1 MNARVGYTFV
11 SMAMAGSLILCPLV
25 SQSAESRTKEQCSS
39 LFRELNTSGN
49 GHLTMSEA
57 SKNKEMATVL
67 SAPSVWKQG
76 YLTEEDF
83 TPLCVTDTRNE
94 PRG

>member
-1 MNARVGYTFV
+1 MNARSRFTFV
-11 SMAMAGSLILCPLV
+11 SMAMAGSLLLCPLV
-25 SQSAESRTKEQCSS
+25 TQAAESRTKEQCTT

-57 SKNKEMATVL
+57 SKNKELATAL

-83 TPLCVTDTRNE
+83 TPLCVTDTHNE